1 MDEALFTTN
10 HVESVDEGDW
20 AFPDVEEAPSPVLL
34 VAAPDPCLAEPWL
47 ETASAPA
54 PARTSRWK
62 RCAGAI
68 ASASEWVFGA
78 SALLLGLALLA
89 ATPVAQFLSLG
100 YLLEAEG
107 RVARSGRL
115 RDGLVGVRRAARV
128 GSMALGAWLWLLP
141 LRLASSLARSAE
153 LIDPGGASPR
163 RWRFGLIALIVL
175 TVLHIAIACARGGRL
190 RDFLWP
196 PADPGWLVRR
206 LRRGRLYGDA
216 RDAVWE
222 FVTGLRLA
230 AYFRLGLLGFVGT
243 LAWLLVPVTLMAL
256 GRRQPVLSLLGGVLL
271 APVALMLP
279 FLQAQFAAEGRFASI
294 FDYRSVRLRYC
305 RAPWAFALALLLTA
319 TFALPLYLLKI
330 EMIPRE
336 TVWLPNLVFLAFIY
350 PARVLTGWAYAR
362 SSRRETP
369 RHWVFR
375 WLGRMAMLPTAVF
388 YTLFVFLSQY
398 TAWNGIGSL
407 YEQHAFL
414 LPVPFLG
421 R

>member
-1 MDEALFTTN
+1 MNETAFTPDLAGA
-10 HVESVDEGDW
+10 VGEGDW
-20 AFPDVEEAPSPVLL
+20 ALPVAEEASLPVVLVPVPVRSPSGGRGW
-34 VAAPDPCLAEPWL
+34 AHRGARAM
-47 ETASAPA
+47 ASA
-54 PARTSRWK
+54 T
-62 RCAGAI
+62 
-68 ASASEWVFGA
+68 EWAFGA
-78 SALLLGLALLA
+78 LALGLGLALLA

-107 RVARSGRL
+107 RVARTGRF

-128 GSMALGAWLWLLP
+128 GSMVLGAWLWLLP
-141 LRLASSLARSAE
+141 ARLVASMARTAE
-153 LIDPGGASPR
+153 LIDPGGPIAR
-163 RWRFGLIALIVL
+163 RWRVGLIALIVL

-196 PADPGWLVRR
+196 PSDPIWLVRR

-222 FVTGLRLA
+222 FVAALRLP
-230 AYFRLGLLGFVGT
+230 AYFRLGLLGYVGT
-243 LAWLLVPVTLMAL
+243 LAWLVVPVSLMAL
-256 GRRQPVLSLLGGVLL
+256 GRRVPPLGLVGGLLLAVVVLL
-271 APVALMLP
+271 LP
-279 FLQAQFAAEGRFASI
+279 FLQAHFAAEGRFAAL
-294 FDYRSVRLRYC
+294 FEYRAVRRRYP
-305 RAPWAFALALLLTA
+305 RAPRAFALALFLTA
-319 TFALPLYLLKI
+319 AFALPLYLLKI

-336 TVWLPNLVFLAFIY
+336 TVWLPSLVFLAFIF
-350 PARVLTGWAYAR
+350 PARILTGWAYAR

-369 RHWVFR
+369 RHWAFR
-375 WLGRMAMLPTAVF
+375 WLGRLGMLPTVAF

>member
-1 MDEALFTTN
+1 MASATE
-10 HVESVDEGDW
+10 W
-20 AFPDVEEAPSPVLL
+20 AFGA
-34 VAAPDPCLAEPWL
+34 LAL
-47 ETASAPA
+47 
-54 PARTSRWK
+54 
-62 RCAGAI
+62 G
-68 ASASEWVFGA
+68 
-78 SALLLGLALLA
+78 LGLALLA

-107 RVARSGRL
+107 RVARSGRF

-128 GSMALGAWLWLLP
+128 GSMVLGAWLWLLP
-141 LRLASSLARSAE
+141 ARLVASLARTAE
-153 LIDPGGASPR
+153 LIDPGGPIAR
-163 RWRFGLIALIVL
+163 RWRVGLIALIVL

-196 PADPGWLVRR
+196 PSDPSWLVRR

-222 FVTGLRLA
+222 FVAALRLP
-230 AYFRLGLLGFVGT
+230 AYFRLGLLGYVGT
-243 LAWLLVPVTLMAL
+243 LAWLVVPVSLMAL
-256 GRRQPVLSLLGGVLL
+256 GRRVPPLGLVGGLLLAVVVLL
-271 APVALMLP
+271 LP
-279 FLQAQFAAEGRFASI
+279 FLQAQFAAEGRFAAL
-294 FDYRSVRLRYC
+294 FDYRAVRRRYL
-305 RAPWAFALALLLTA
+305 RAPWAFALALFLTA
-319 TFALPLYLLKI
+319 AFALPLYLLKI

-336 TVWLPNLVFLAFIY
+336 TVWLPSLVFLAFIF
-350 PARVLTGWAYAR
+350 PARILTGWAYAR

-369 RHWVFR
+369 RHWAFR
-375 WLGRMAMLPTAVF
+375 WLGRLGMLPTVAF

-398 TAWNGIGSL
+398 TAWYGIGSL